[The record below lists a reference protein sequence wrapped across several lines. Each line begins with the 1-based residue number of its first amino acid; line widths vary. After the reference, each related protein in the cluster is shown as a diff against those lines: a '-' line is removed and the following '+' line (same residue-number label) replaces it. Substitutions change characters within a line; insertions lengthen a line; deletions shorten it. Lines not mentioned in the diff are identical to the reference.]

1 MIFVFIFMNFILL
14 ENVAV
19 MMKFSYEVLFLT
31 MR

>member
-1 MIFVFIFMNFILL
+1 MIFVFIFINFILL

-19 MMKFSYEVLFLT
+19 MMKFSYEVLFKT

>member
-1 MIFVFIFMNFILL
+1 MIFVFIFINFILL

-19 MMKFSYEVLFLT
+19 MMKFSYEVLFKA